1 MTARRWL
8 PLLLVLVAVGA
19 AGCGGDDDEG
29 AATTAETQAES
40 VTAGLVSDVGRFND
54 KSFNQS
60 ALEGLNRAKDELGAD
75 TRAIESRA
83 AGDYVPNLSS
93 LARQHYGVTIG
104 VGFLLAEAVNSVAR
118 KFPDEN
124 FAIID
129 YSVMAP
135 PFTDAAKNVATPK
148 NVQGLTFATNENS
161 YLIGCMA
168 AMMAKKQGGKQVI
181 SAVGGLKLPTVSIFI
196 AGYQDGAKA
205 CNPGIQVLV
214 GYSQDFV
221 AQDKCKEIALNQI
234 AQGSQ
239 VVFQVA
245 GGCGLGALDAA
256 KEKGGGSA
264 STRTSPTSARTSSRA
279 PVKRVDTSV
288 FDTVKAVQEGTFK
301 GGTDALFNL
310 ENDGVAVG
318 TTSDKVTQDILDKV
332 DELKQQIID
341 GQPKPKSTLEP
352 FEATGTDLSIR
363 PRRSCLESPQV
374 GVGDPRPRDARHH
387 QALPGHRRERRCR
400 LRPASR
406 RGPRPPRRERRR
418 EVDADEHPLR
428 PLHAGRGRDHR
439 EGEAGDG
446 WRRRATRSRTG
457 SGWSTSTS
465 C

>member
-1 MTARRWL
+1 MRARRWL
-8 PLLLVLVAVGA
+8 PLLLALVAVTA
-19 AGCGGDDDEG
+19 AGCGGDDNESG
-29 AATTAETQAES
+29 GATTAETQAES

-60 ALEGLNRAKDELGAD
+60 ALEGLNKAKADLGAD

-93 LARQHYGVTIG
+93 LARQHYDVTIG

-129 YSVMAP
+129 YSVKAP
-135 PFTDAAKNVATPK
+135 PFTDAAKNVATPT

-181 SAVGGLKLPTVSIFI
+181 SAVGGLKLPTVDIFI

-214 GYSQDFV
+214 AYSQDFV

-239 VVFQVA
+239 VVFAVA

-256 KEKGGGSA
+256 KEKGKWGIGVDKDQSDLG
-264 STRTSPTSARTSSRA
+264 PHILTSA
-279 PVKRVDTSV
+279 VKRVDTSV
-288 FDTVKAVQEGTFK
+288 FDTVKSVQEGSFK

-310 ENDGVAVG
+310 ENDGVAIG
-318 TTSDKVTQDILDKV
+318 KTSDKVTQDILDKV

-341 GQPKPKSTLEP
+341 GQLTPKSTL
-352 FEATGTDLSIR
+352 
-363 PRRSCLESPQV
+363 
-374 GVGDPRPRDARHH
+374 
-387 QALPGHRRERRCR
+387 
-400 LRPASR
+400 
-406 RGPRPPRRERRR
+406 
-418 EVDADEHPLR
+418 
-428 PLHAGRGRDHR
+428 
-439 EGEAGDG
+439 
-446 WRRRATRSRTG
+446 
-457 SGWSTSTS
+457 
-465 C
+465 

>member
-19 AGCGGDDDEG
+19 AGCGGDDNEG

-60 ALEGLNRAKDELGAD
+60 ALEGLNRAKAELGAD

-93 LARQHYGVTIG
+93 LARQHYDVTIG
-104 VGFLLAEAVNSVAR
+104 VGFLLAEAVSSVAR
-118 KFPDEN
+118 KFPQEN

-168 AMMAKKQGGKQVI
+168 ALMAKKQGGKQVI
-181 SAVGGLKLPTVSIFI
+181 SSVGGLKLPTVDIFI

-205 CNPGIQVLV
+205 CNPGIQVLN

-239 VVFQVA
+239 VVFAVA

-256 KEKGGGSA
+256 KEKGKWGVGVDKDQSDLG
-264 STRTSPTSARTSSRA
+264 PHILTSA
-279 PVKRVDTSV
+279 VKRVDTSV
-288 FDTVKAVQEGTFK
+288 FDTVKAVQEGSFK

-310 ENDGVAVG
+310 ANDGVAVG
-318 TTSDKVTQDILDKV
+318 KTSDKVTQDILDKV

-341 GQPKPKSTLEP
+341 GQLKPKSTL
-352 FEATGTDLSIR
+352 
-363 PRRSCLESPQV
+363 
-374 GVGDPRPRDARHH
+374 
-387 QALPGHRRERRCR
+387 
-400 LRPASR
+400 
-406 RGPRPPRRERRR
+406 
-418 EVDADEHPLR
+418 
-428 PLHAGRGRDHR
+428 
-439 EGEAGDG
+439 
-446 WRRRATRSRTG
+446 
-457 SGWSTSTS
+457 
-465 C
+465 

>member
-19 AGCGGDDDEG
+19 AGCGGDDNEG

-60 ALEGLNRAKDELGAD
+60 ALEGLNRAKAELGAD

-93 LARQHYGVTIG
+93 LARQHYDVTIG
-104 VGFLLAEAVNSVAR
+104 VGFLLAEAVSSVAR

-168 AMMAKKQGGKQVI
+168 ALMAKKQGGKQVI
-181 SAVGGLKLPTVSIFI
+181 SSVGGLKLPTVDIFI

-205 CNPGIQVLV
+205 CNPGIQVLN

-239 VVFQVA
+239 VVFAVA

-256 KEKGGGSA
+256 KQKGKWGVGVDKDQSDLG
-264 STRTSPTSARTSSRA
+264 PHILTSA
-279 PVKRVDTSV
+279 VKRVDTSV
-288 FDTVKAVQEGTFK
+288 FDTVKAVQDGSFK

-310 ENDGVAVG
+310 ANDGVAVG
-318 TTSDKVTQDILDKV
+318 KTSDKVSQDILDKV

-341 GQPKPKSTLEP
+341 GKLKPKSTL
-352 FEATGTDLSIR
+352 
-363 PRRSCLESPQV
+363 
-374 GVGDPRPRDARHH
+374 
-387 QALPGHRRERRCR
+387 
-400 LRPASR
+400 
-406 RGPRPPRRERRR
+406 
-418 EVDADEHPLR
+418 
-428 PLHAGRGRDHR
+428 
-439 EGEAGDG
+439 
-446 WRRRATRSRTG
+446 
-457 SGWSTSTS
+457 
-465 C
+465 

>member
-19 AGCGGDDDEG
+19 AGCGGDDNEG

-60 ALEGLNRAKDELGAD
+60 ALEGLNRAKAELGAD

-93 LARQHYGVTIG
+93 LARQHYDVTIG
-104 VGFLLAEAVNSVAR
+104 VGFLLAEAVSSVAR

-129 YSVMAP
+129 YSVMAA

-181 SAVGGLKLPTVSIFI
+181 SAVGGLKLPTVDIFI

-239 VVFQVA
+239 VVFAVA

-256 KEKGGGSA
+256 KEKGKWGVGVDKDQSDLG
-264 STRTSPTSARTSSRA
+264 PHILTSA
-279 PVKRVDTSV
+279 VKRVDTSV
-288 FDTVKAVQEGTFK
+288 FDTVKAVQEGSFK
-301 GGTDALFNL
+301 GGTDATFNL
-310 ENDGVAVG
+310 ENDGVAIG
-318 TTSDKVTQDILDKV
+318 KTSDKVTKDILDKV

-341 GQPKPKSTLEP
+341 GQLKPKSTL
-352 FEATGTDLSIR
+352 
-363 PRRSCLESPQV
+363 
-374 GVGDPRPRDARHH
+374 
-387 QALPGHRRERRCR
+387 
-400 LRPASR
+400 
-406 RGPRPPRRERRR
+406 
-418 EVDADEHPLR
+418 
-428 PLHAGRGRDHR
+428 
-439 EGEAGDG
+439 
-446 WRRRATRSRTG
+446 
-457 SGWSTSTS
+457 
-465 C
+465 

>member
-8 PLLLVLVAVGA
+8 PVLLVLVAVGA
-19 AGCGGDDDEG
+19 AGCGGDDNEG

-60 ALEGLNRAKDELGAD
+60 ALEGLNRAKAELGAD

-93 LARQHYGVTIG
+93 LARQHYDITIG

-181 SAVGGLKLPTVSIFI
+181 SAVGGLKIPTVDIFI

-221 AQDKCKEIALNQI
+221 AQDKCKELGLNQI
-234 AQGSQ
+234 AGGSQ
-239 VVFQVA
+239 VVFAVA

-256 KEKGGGSA
+256 KEKGKWGIGVDKDQSDLG
-264 STRTSPTSARTSSRA
+264 PHILTSA
-279 PVKRVDTSV
+279 VKRVDTSV

-301 GGTDALFNL
+301 PGTDALFNL
-310 ENDGVAVG
+310 ENDGVAIG
-318 TTSDKVTQDILDKV
+318 KTSDKVTQDILDKV

-341 GQPKPKSTLEP
+341 GQLKPKSTL
-352 FEATGTDLSIR
+352 
-363 PRRSCLESPQV
+363 
-374 GVGDPRPRDARHH
+374 
-387 QALPGHRRERRCR
+387 
-400 LRPASR
+400 
-406 RGPRPPRRERRR
+406 
-418 EVDADEHPLR
+418 
-428 PLHAGRGRDHR
+428 
-439 EGEAGDG
+439 
-446 WRRRATRSRTG
+446 
-457 SGWSTSTS
+457 
-465 C
+465 

>member
-19 AGCGGDDDEG
+19 AGCGGDDNEG

-60 ALEGLNRAKDELGAD
+60 ALEGLNRAKAELGAD

-93 LARQHYGVTIG
+93 LARQHYDVTIG
-104 VGFLLAEAVNSVAR
+104 VGFLLAEAVSSVAR

-181 SAVGGLKLPTVSIFI
+181 SSVGGLKLPTVDIFI

-205 CNPGIQVLV
+205 CNPGIQVLN

-239 VVFQVA
+239 VVFAVA

-256 KEKGGGSA
+256 KQKGKWGVGVDKDQSDLG
-264 STRTSPTSARTSSRA
+264 PHILTSA
-279 PVKRVDTSV
+279 VKRVDTSV
-288 FDTVKAVQEGTFK
+288 FDTVKAVQDGSFK

-310 ENDGVAVG
+310 ANDGVAVG
-318 TTSDKVTQDILDKV
+318 KTSDKVTQDILDKV

-341 GQPKPKSTLEP
+341 GKLKPKSTL
-352 FEATGTDLSIR
+352 
-363 PRRSCLESPQV
+363 
-374 GVGDPRPRDARHH
+374 
-387 QALPGHRRERRCR
+387 
-400 LRPASR
+400 
-406 RGPRPPRRERRR
+406 
-418 EVDADEHPLR
+418 
-428 PLHAGRGRDHR
+428 
-439 EGEAGDG
+439 
-446 WRRRATRSRTG
+446 
-457 SGWSTSTS
+457 
-465 C
+465 

>member
-19 AGCGGDDDEG
+19 AGCGGDDNEG

-60 ALEGLNRAKDELGAD
+60 ALEGLNRAKAELGAD

-93 LARQHYGVTIG
+93 LARQHYDVTIG
-104 VGFLLAEAVNSVAR
+104 VGFLLAEAVSSVAR

-181 SAVGGLKLPTVSIFI
+181 SSVGGLKLPTVDIFI

-205 CNPGIQVLV
+205 CNPGIQVLN

-239 VVFQVA
+239 VVFAVA

-256 KEKGGGSA
+256 KQKGKWGVGVDKDQSDLG
-264 STRTSPTSARTSSRA
+264 PHILTSA
-279 PVKRVDTSV
+279 VKRVDTSV
-288 FDTVKAVQEGTFK
+288 FDTVKAVQEGSFK
-301 GGTDALFNL
+301 GGTDATFNL
-310 ENDGVAVG
+310 ENDGVAIG
-318 TTSDKVTQDILDKV
+318 KTSDKVTQDILDKV

-341 GQPKPKSTLEP
+341 GQLKPKSTL
-352 FEATGTDLSIR
+352 
-363 PRRSCLESPQV
+363 
-374 GVGDPRPRDARHH
+374 
-387 QALPGHRRERRCR
+387 
-400 LRPASR
+400 
-406 RGPRPPRRERRR
+406 
-418 EVDADEHPLR
+418 
-428 PLHAGRGRDHR
+428 
-439 EGEAGDG
+439 
-446 WRRRATRSRTG
+446 
-457 SGWSTSTS
+457 
-465 C
+465 

>member
-19 AGCGGDDDEG
+19 AGCGGDDNEG

-60 ALEGLNRAKDELGAD
+60 ALEGLNRAKAELGAD

-93 LARQHYGVTIG
+93 LARQHYDVTIG
-104 VGFLLAEAVNSVAR
+104 VGFLLAEAVSSVAR

-168 AMMAKKQGGKQVI
+168 ALMAKKQGGKQVI
-181 SAVGGLKLPTVSIFI
+181 SSVGGLKLPTVDIFI

-205 CNPGIQVLV
+205 CNPGIQVLN

-239 VVFQVA
+239 VVFAVA

-256 KEKGGGSA
+256 KQKGKWGVGVDKDQSDLG
-264 STRTSPTSARTSSRA
+264 PHILTSA
-279 PVKRVDTSV
+279 VKRVDTSV
-288 FDTVKAVQEGTFK
+288 FDTVKAVQEGSFK

-310 ENDGVAVG
+310 ANDGVAVG
-318 TTSDKVTQDILDKV
+318 KTSDKVTQDILDKV

-341 GQPKPKSTLEP
+341 GKLKPKSTL
-352 FEATGTDLSIR
+352 
-363 PRRSCLESPQV
+363 
-374 GVGDPRPRDARHH
+374 
-387 QALPGHRRERRCR
+387 
-400 LRPASR
+400 
-406 RGPRPPRRERRR
+406 
-418 EVDADEHPLR
+418 
-428 PLHAGRGRDHR
+428 
-439 EGEAGDG
+439 
-446 WRRRATRSRTG
+446 
-457 SGWSTSTS
+457 
-465 C
+465 

>member
-19 AGCGGDDDEG
+19 AGCGGDDNEG

-60 ALEGLNRAKDELGAD
+60 ALEGLNRAKAELGAD

-93 LARQHYGVTIG
+93 LARQHYDVTIG
-104 VGFLLAEAVNSVAR
+104 VGFLLAEAVSSVAR

-181 SAVGGLKLPTVSIFI
+181 SAVGGLKIPTVDIFI

-221 AQDKCKEIALNQI
+221 AQDKCKELGLNQI
-234 AQGSQ
+234 AAGSQ
-239 VVFQVA
+239 VVFAVA

-256 KEKGGGSA
+256 KEKGKWGIGVDKDQA
-264 STRTSPTSARTSSRA
+264 DLGPHILTSA
-279 PVKRVDTSV
+279 VKRVDTSV
-288 FDTVKAVQEGTFK
+288 FDTVKSVQEGSFK
-301 GGTDALFNL
+301 GGTDAVFNL
-310 ENDGVAVG
+310 ENDGVAIG
-318 TTSDKVTQDILDKV
+318 KTSDKVTQDILDKV

-341 GQPKPKSTLEP
+341 GQLKPKSTL
-352 FEATGTDLSIR
+352 
-363 PRRSCLESPQV
+363 
-374 GVGDPRPRDARHH
+374 
-387 QALPGHRRERRCR
+387 
-400 LRPASR
+400 
-406 RGPRPPRRERRR
+406 
-418 EVDADEHPLR
+418 
-428 PLHAGRGRDHR
+428 
-439 EGEAGDG
+439 
-446 WRRRATRSRTG
+446 
-457 SGWSTSTS
+457 
-465 C
+465 

>member
-19 AGCGGDDDEG
+19 AGCGGDDNEG

-60 ALEGLNRAKDELGAD
+60 ALEGLNRAKAELGAD

-93 LARQHYGVTIG
+93 LARQHYDVTIG
-104 VGFLLAEAVNSVAR
+104 VGFLLAEAVSSVAR

-181 SAVGGLKLPTVSIFI
+181 SSVGGLKLPTVDIFI

-205 CNPGIQVLV
+205 CNPGIQVLN

-239 VVFQVA
+239 VVFAVA

-256 KEKGGGSA
+256 KEKGKWGVGVDKDQSDLG
-264 STRTSPTSARTSSRA
+264 PHILTSA
-279 PVKRVDTSV
+279 VKRVDTSV
-288 FDTVKAVQEGTFK
+288 FDTVKAVQEGSFK

-310 ENDGVAVG
+310 ANDGVAIG
-318 TTSDKVTQDILDKV
+318 KTSDKVTQDILDKV

-341 GQPKPKSTLEP
+341 GQLKPKSTL
-352 FEATGTDLSIR
+352 
-363 PRRSCLESPQV
+363 
-374 GVGDPRPRDARHH
+374 
-387 QALPGHRRERRCR
+387 
-400 LRPASR
+400 
-406 RGPRPPRRERRR
+406 
-418 EVDADEHPLR
+418 
-428 PLHAGRGRDHR
+428 
-439 EGEAGDG
+439 
-446 WRRRATRSRTG
+446 
-457 SGWSTSTS
+457 
-465 C
+465 

>member
-1 MTARRWL
+1 MWL
-8 PLLLVLVAVGA
+8 SALTVLAALLLAMGA
-19 AGCGGDDDEG
+19 AACGGDDDESG
-29 AATTAETQAES
+29 GATTAETQAEA

-60 ALEGLNRAKDELGAD
+60 ALEGLNRAKAELGAD

-93 LARQHYGVTIG
+93 LARQHYDVTIG
-104 VGFLLAEAVNSVAR
+104 VGFLLAEAVSSVAR

-181 SAVGGLKLPTVSIFI
+181 SSVGGLKLPTVDIFI

-205 CNPGIQVLV
+205 CNPGIQVLN

-239 VVFQVA
+239 VVFAVA

-256 KEKGGGSA
+256 KEKGKWGVGVDKDQSDLG
-264 STRTSPTSARTSSRA
+264 PHILTSA
-279 PVKRVDTSV
+279 VKRVDTSV
-288 FDTVKAVQEGTFK
+288 FDTVKAVQEGSFK

-310 ENDGVAVG
+310 ENDGVAIG
-318 TTSDKVTQDILDKV
+318 KTSDKVTQDILDKV

-341 GQPKPKSTLEP
+341 GQLKPKSTL
-352 FEATGTDLSIR
+352 
-363 PRRSCLESPQV
+363 
-374 GVGDPRPRDARHH
+374 
-387 QALPGHRRERRCR
+387 
-400 LRPASR
+400 
-406 RGPRPPRRERRR
+406 
-418 EVDADEHPLR
+418 
-428 PLHAGRGRDHR
+428 
-439 EGEAGDG
+439 
-446 WRRRATRSRTG
+446 
-457 SGWSTSTS
+457 
-465 C
+465 

>member
-19 AGCGGDDDEG
+19 AGCGGDDNEG

-60 ALEGLNRAKDELGAD
+60 ALEGLNRAKAELGAD

-93 LARQHYGVTIG
+93 LARQHYDVTIG
-104 VGFLLAEAVNSVAR
+104 VGFLLAEAVSSVAR

-168 AMMAKKQGGKQVI
+168 ALMAKKQGGKQVI
-181 SAVGGLKLPTVSIFI
+181 SSVGGLKLPTVDIFI

-205 CNPGIQVLV
+205 CNPGIQVLN

-239 VVFQVA
+239 VVFAVA

-256 KEKGGGSA
+256 KQKGKWGVGVDKDQSDLG
-264 STRTSPTSARTSSRA
+264 PHILTSA
-279 PVKRVDTSV
+279 VKRVDVAV
-288 FDTVKAVQEGTFK
+288 FDTVKAIQEGTYE

-310 ENDGVAVG
+310 ENEGVAIG

-332 DELKQQIID
+332 DDNLK
-341 GQPKPKSTLEP
+341 K
-352 FEATGTDLSIR
+352 AM
-363 PRRSCLESPQV
+363 
-374 GVGDPRPRDARHH
+374 A
-387 QALPGHRRERRCR
+387 
-400 LRPASR
+400 
-406 RGPRPPRRERRR
+406 
-418 EVDADEHPLR
+418 
-428 PLHAGRGRDHR
+428 
-439 EGEAGDG
+439 
-446 WRRRATRSRTG
+446 
-457 SGWSTSTS
+457 
-465 C
+465 